1 MMKVIVKGPILSRS
15 GYGEHARLVFRSLR
29 NMPHKF
35 DVYVIPIEW
44 GLSNWPAPS
53 DDPEIRD
60 IFECMNKYA
69 HVPNQQFDVSLQITI
84 PTEWENLAT
93 HNIGV
98 TAGIETDK
106 ASPEWIQA
114 TEIVDRIIVVSNHA
128 KTSLANTKYP
138 HQLPSGES
146 RLLKCNKEI
155 DVIGYPVKTV
165 TDIGLEL
172 ELESDFNFLTVGQ
185 VSPRK
190 NVGDLIKWFV
200 EEFKDED
207 VGLVVKLHTNNNSY
221 IDFTQTKRKVESWCN
236 KFPNKKCKVRLLHGN
251 MSNEE
256 MHSLYCHP
264 KIKAF
269 VSITHGEG
277 YGLPIF
283 EAAYC
288 GLPVVV
294 PAWSGHIDFLYAP
307 VMNEVSKKYKNTPLF
322 TKIKYDIK
330 VVEPVAVW
338 DGVINPDSKWCYPEK
353 RSYKKC
359 LRNMLEV
366 YPAKKK
372 MAEDLKSHLISN
384 FHKDL
389 IYKKYT
395 DIVLSFEGEEDQEIE
410 DLFSQLTI
418 E

>member
-44 GLSNWPAPS
+44 GLSDWPAPS

-165 TDIGLEL
+165 SDIGLEL
-172 ELESDFNFLTVGQ
+172 ELESDFNKMV
-185 VSPRK
+185 
-190 NVGDLIKWFV
+190 
-200 EEFKDED
+200 
-207 VGLVVKLHTNNNSY
+207 
-221 IDFTQTKRKVESWCN
+221 
-236 KFPNKKCKVRLLHGN
+236 
-251 MSNEE
+251 
-256 MHSLYCHP
+256 
-264 KIKAF
+264 
-269 VSITHGEG
+269 
-277 YGLPIF
+277 
-283 EAAYC
+283 C
-288 GLPVVV
+288 GRVQ
-294 PAWSGHIDFLYAP
+294 G
-307 VMNEVSKKYKNTPLF
+307 
-322 TKIKYDIK
+322 
-330 VVEPVAVW
+330 
-338 DGVINPDSKWCYPEK
+338 
-353 RSYKKC
+353 
-359 LRNMLEV
+359 
-366 YPAKKK
+366 
-372 MAEDLKSHLISN
+372 
-384 FHKDL
+384 
-389 IYKKYT
+389 
-395 DIVLSFEGEEDQEIE
+395 
-410 DLFSQLTI
+410 
-418 E
+418 

>member
-1 MMKVIVKGPILSRS
+1 MLKHLWLILNIHIN
-15 GYGEHARLVFRSLR
+15 YRLV
-29 NMPHKF
+29 
-35 DVYVIPIEW
+35 
-44 GLSNWPAPS
+44 
-53 DDPEIRD
+53 
-60 IFECMNKYA
+60 
-69 HVPNQQFDVSLQITI
+69 
-84 PTEWENLAT
+84 NL
-93 HNIGV
+93 
-98 TAGIETDK
+98 D
-106 ASPEWIQA
+106 
-114 TEIVDRIIVVSNHA
+114 
-128 KTSLANTKYP
+128 Y
-138 HQLPSGES
+138 
-146 RLLKCNKEI
+146 
-155 DVIGYPVKTV
+155 
-165 TDIGLEL
+165 
-172 ELESDFNFLTVGQ
+172 
-185 VSPRK
+185 
-190 NVGDLIKWFV
+190 
-200 EEFKDED
+200 
-207 VGLVVKLHTNNNSY
+207 
-221 IDFTQTKRKVESWCN
+221 
-236 KFPNKKCKVRLLHGN
+236 KFPNKKCKVHLLHGN

-359 LRNMLEV
+359 LRNVLEV